1 MVGGCPDLPR
11 QSCVF
16 HHSANCSIVCSG
28 GRSLSHCKNS
38 FPSLRSQFTLI
49 RKSSKKVFCNCSW
62 VLVPFEIVFFIRSLY
77 SFSVKD
83 FFDLRSSSSSSSSSL
98 CDNGVTSV
106 TIVEFIRSR
115 CLFCR
120 SRHAFRCISWVGPC
134 LSLNLDTTRISPS

>member
-16 HHSANCSIVCSG
+16 HHSENFSTVCSG

-49 RKSSKKVFCNCSW
+49 WKSSKKVFCNCSW
-62 VLVPFEIVFFIRSLY
+62 VLVPLEIVFFIRSLY

-83 FFDLRSSSSSSSSSL
+83 FFGLRSSSSSSSSSL
-98 CDNGVTSV
+98 CDNGVMSLGDNSV
-106 TIVEFIRSR
+106 TPVTIAPPAS
-115 CLFCR
+115 
-120 SRHAFRCISWVGPC
+120 H
-134 LSLNLDTTRISPS
+134 SLAKSII